1 MVDGDDPGGDPDGNP
16 GGDPGG
22 DVLLVVVY
30 CLGKILV
37 HAQDPRILGSSVPRI
52 LGS

>member
-1 MVDGDDPGGDPDGNP
+1 MILVNDDDPGGDPDGNP

-30 CLGKILV
+30 CLR
-37 HAQDPRILGSSVPRI
+37 H
-52 LGS
+52 